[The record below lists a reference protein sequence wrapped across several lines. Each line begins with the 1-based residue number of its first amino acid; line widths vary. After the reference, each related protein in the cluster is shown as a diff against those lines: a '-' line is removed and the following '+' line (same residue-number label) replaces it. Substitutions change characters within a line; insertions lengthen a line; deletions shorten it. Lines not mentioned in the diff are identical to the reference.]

1 MVSGF
6 AMLVTR
12 CGYRRK
18 PSAGVVAAEPGTAE
32 QLWLADEHNEIL
44 IDPSTFRFDD
54 EEWTPWQVNGGS
66 PSDEYSLPDLGAPM
80 SAGVPPAQ
88 AVARVLPDR

>member
-6 AMLVTR
+6 GMLVTR

-18 PSAGVVAAEPGTAE
+18 SSAGVVAAEGGTAE

-54 EEWTPWQVNGGS
+54 EGWVPWQVNGGS
-66 PSDEYSLPDLGAPM
+66 PAAKNSLPGLGAPM
-80 SAGVPPAQ
+80 RAGVDPAQ
-88 AVARVLPDR
+88 AVARVLPDC